1 MMDNQEILDMCRRL
15 ASKYYNHQEYDDIVS
30 EGVVLCLNMRAEGI
44 TEPHKMYYSARTAM
58 FEYVNVGMSKLSYP
72 RGRGGRIAVDD
83 DNTEYVDAEDE
94 QIPAEDL
101 FGSYELKDSIE
112 VLKKELSPK
121 EWKLFIVLYN
131 NDNNLTEASKVL
143 NVSRQAVEQIRNNI
157 RDKLVTICDLALL

>member
-1 MMDNQEILDMCRRL
+1 MDNQEILDMCRRL
-15 ASKYYNHQEYDDIVS
+15 ASKYYNHQDYDDIVS

-44 TEPHKMYYSARTAM
+44 IEPAKLYYSARTAM

-72 RGRGGRIAVDD
+72 KGRGGRIAVDD

-101 FGSYELKDSIE
+101 FGSYELKNSIE

-131 NDNNLTEASKVL
+131 NNNNLTEASKVL
-143 NVSRQAVEQIRNNI
+143 KVSRQAVEQIRNNI

>member
-1 MMDNQEILDMCRRL
+1 MNNQDILDMCKRL
-15 ASKYYNHQEYDDIVS
+15 ANKYYNHQEYDDIVS

-44 TEPHKMYYSARTAM
+44 IEPHKMYYRARDEM
-58 FEYVNVGMSKLSYP
+58 SNYLNVRSSNLSYP
-72 RGRGGRIAVDD
+72 KSRAGRKAVKD
-83 DNTEYVDAEDE
+83 DNIEYVDAEEE
-94 QIPAEDL
+94 QIPTEDL
-101 FGSYELKDSIE
+101 FGSYELKNSIE

-131 NDNNLTEASKVL
+131 NNNNLTEASKVL